1 MQQPNEVFERAREAR
16 LAGRYQDALKD
27 HLWLHEHALDVAPD
41 WRGVRLSFALRD
53 WIYLADLFPPAR
65 TALQAIRDRE
75 SARMLSGSAAV
86 ERFREIAAINEA
98 LREVQATHQLF
109 LSLDS
114 VDSALAEQ
122 CAELAMT
129 ALVKCEDFQLAR
141 RFLPSPA
148 DRITAL
154 AERLNDSAD
163 ALASQPASAAPTLLA
178 YVLNYAKEVRLVL
191 AVLRGMEEEGEAD
204 NMMKLAL
211 EQIRSPGL
219 RAIMQRELEQ
229 PGSTLAAMAAQSD
242 ERGASSSDATQ

>member
-16 LAGRYQDALKD
+16 LAGRYQEALKD
-27 HLWLHEHALDVAPD
+27 HLWLHEHALEVSPD

-65 TALQAIRDRE
+65 AALQAIRDRE
-75 SARMLSGSAAV
+75 SARMLGGAATV

-114 VDSALAEQ
+114 IDSAIAEQ

-129 ALVKCEDFQLAR
+129 ALVKCGDFQLAR

-148 DRITAL
+148 DRIAAL
-154 AERLNDSAD
+154 AGRLNDGAE
-163 ALASQPASAAPTLLA
+163 ALSSQPASAAPTLLA

-191 AVLRGMEEEGEAD
+191 AALRGMEEDDEAD
-204 NMMKLAL
+204 NMMKAAL
-211 EQIRSPGL
+211 EQIRSDGL

-229 PGSTLAAMAAQSD
+229 PGSTLAAMAKQSD
-242 ERGASSSDATQ
+242 AAGG

>member
-27 HLWLHEHALDVAPD
+27 HLWLHEHALEVSPE

-53 WIYLADLFPPAR
+53 WIYLAELFPPAR
-65 TALQAIRDRE
+65 AALQAIRERE
-75 SARMLSGSAAV
+75 SARMLGGAATV

-109 LSLDS
+109 LSLDGI
-114 VDSALAEQ
+114 DSAIAEQ

-148 DRITAL
+148 ERIAAL
-154 AERLNDSAD
+154 AERLNDGAE
-163 ALASQPASAAPTLLA
+163 ALSSQPASAAPTLLA

-191 AVLRGMEEEGEAD
+191 AVLRGMEEDDEAD
-204 NMMKLAL
+204 NMMKAAL
-211 EQIRSPGL
+211 DQIRSDGL

-229 PGSTLAAMAAQSD
+229 PGSTLAAMARQS
-242 ERGASSSDATQ
+242 EAAGQ